1 MTRSLSRDIRFRGK
15 VENRHDAN
23 DLLEKP
29 GDTVTVIRG
38 RPRSFVMAC
47 PDGCGSVLT
56 VNLDPRAGKAWR
68 LYERGGL
75 TLVPSVWRD
84 AGCQAHFI
92 VWRDRIVWCE
102 GGLPDERADPVL
114 EQQLEVDILAK
125 VGLNAATS
133 GEIAVSLDAIPY
145 DVDLV
150 LVRLVR
156 RGKVRRL
163 PGKPPRF
170 LISSESA
177 SVRAVVEPP
186 PRSKRPAHRSWWR
199 RLLGR

>member
-1 MTRSLSRDIRFRGK
+1 MGRSLARDIRFRGV

-23 DLLEKP
+23 DLLKEP
-29 GDTVTVIRG
+29 GDSVTVIRG

-68 LYERGGL
+68 LYERSGL

-84 AGCQAHFI
+84 AGCQSHFI

-114 EQQLEVDILAK
+114 DQQLELDILAK
-125 VGLNAATS
+125 VGPAPVTS
-133 GEIAVSLDAIPY
+133 GEIAASLDAIPY

-150 LVRLVR
+150 LARLVR
-156 RGKVRRL
+156 RGKVWRL

-170 LISSESA
+170 LISQESA
-177 SVRAVVEPP
+177 SVRAVVEAP
-186 PRSKRPAHRSWWR
+186 PRSKSPARRSWWK